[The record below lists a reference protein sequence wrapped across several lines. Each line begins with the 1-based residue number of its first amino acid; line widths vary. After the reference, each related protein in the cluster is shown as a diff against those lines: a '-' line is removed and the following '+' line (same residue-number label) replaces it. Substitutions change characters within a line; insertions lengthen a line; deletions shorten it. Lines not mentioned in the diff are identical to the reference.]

1 MEKLKEKNIKIVLST
16 IMCCIMLIVAIV
28 NSYYGLDVQL
38 ENNTITAHM
47 GSTKAENGEFIYL
60 SDIDYIE
67 NQSSTGWGSIL
78 KDKTSNN
85 TKITV
90 KIDGVSNSFDKGMWA
105 HATSVLVYDLSN
117 YHYDYFTTLL
127 GLNTTS
133 TAGNGVTFRIYTSED
148 GTNYKLEYEVA
159 KLPQASADFVKIN
172 IQGKKYLKLEAYD
185 NKGNGQDHSVYADAK
200 LTKASY
206 EEALDIINLEEYNEK
221 IRNYG
226 TIDFNNPEHELAVLQ
241 RALIKNAGE
250 FTIKRYIGESSENK
264 EAFGWLFQNLEN
276 LRLYTMGGKPTGSYY
291 NSFQQ
296 LKRLFDAYKSDFEIQ
311 EKTKYGFGHTK
322 HKVTL

>member
-90 KIDGVSNSFDKGMWA
+90 KIDGVSNSFD
-105 HATSVLVYDLSN
+105 
-117 YHYDYFTTLL
+117 
-127 GLNTTS
+127 
-133 TAGNGVTFRIYTSED
+133 NG
-148 GTNYKLEYEVA
+148 
-159 KLPQASADFVKIN
+159 
-172 IQGKKYLKLEAYD
+172 
-185 NKGNGQDHSVYADAK
+185 
-200 LTKASY
+200 
-206 EEALDIINLEEYNEK
+206 
-221 IRNYG
+221 
-226 TIDFNNPEHELAVLQ
+226 
-241 RALIKNAGE
+241 
-250 FTIKRYIGESSENK
+250 
-264 EAFGWLFQNLEN
+264 
-276 LRLYTMGGKPTGSYY
+276 
-291 NSFQQ
+291 
-296 LKRLFDAYKSDFEIQ
+296 
-311 EKTKYGFGHTK
+311 
-322 HKVTL
+322 